1 LHETEIKKNI
11 TGYREKNKLMTA
23 YQEEAEN
30 LFEER
35 FGNGLYRLEFQLNI
49 KNWSVECIVLLV
61 RELSNRVCGG
71 WPIDWQLRQLTEL
84 ARVSTNSIGAFFSNS
99 KELCKVW

>member
-49 KNWSVECIVLLV
+49 KN
-61 RELSNRVCGG
+61 
-71 WPIDWQLRQLTEL
+71 
-84 ARVSTNSIGAFFSNS
+84 
-99 KELCKVW
+99 